1 MRDNPIA
8 VYVRTARKKLK
19 MTQKD
24 LSDFSGLSLHFIQNL
39 EQGKESLQ
47 LDKVNEL
54 LNFFNAEI
62 VIRERK

>member
-1 MRDNPIA
+1 MKGNPIA
-8 VYVRTARKKLK
+8 VYVKTSRKKMG
-19 MTQKD
+19 MTQQD
-24 LSDFSGLSLHFIQNL
+24 LADFSGLSLHFIQNL

-62 VIRERK
+62 VVKERK